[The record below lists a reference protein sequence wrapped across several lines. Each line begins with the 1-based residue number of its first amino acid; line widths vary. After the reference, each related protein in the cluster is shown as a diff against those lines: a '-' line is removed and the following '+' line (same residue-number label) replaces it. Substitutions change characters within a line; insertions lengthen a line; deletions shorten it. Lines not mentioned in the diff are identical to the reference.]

1 MKPVLDH
8 LGKPLTSKKIC
19 EHLASMLGWN
29 NTPPWEVI
37 ERDLR
42 SKLARLE
49 RLEQQLSSV
58 DHAAS
63 SQEGL
68 KQI

>member
-1 MKPVLDH
+1 
-8 LGKPLTSKKIC
+8 
-19 EHLASMLGWN
+19 MLGWN